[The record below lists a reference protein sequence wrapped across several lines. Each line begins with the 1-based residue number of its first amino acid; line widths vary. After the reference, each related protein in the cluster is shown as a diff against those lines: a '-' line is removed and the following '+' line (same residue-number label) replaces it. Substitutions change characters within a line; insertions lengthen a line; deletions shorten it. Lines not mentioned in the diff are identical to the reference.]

1 MKISLNG
8 SWKFR
13 ETSDEKWLNATVP
26 GCNYLDL
33 MNEGVLEDPFI
44 GLNEKNSYF
53 VALKDWEYVKTAELT
68 ADDLDHQ
75 EVYLK
80 CDMLDTLCDVFVN
93 ETKIAYT
100 ENCHIRYAFEI
111 KKHLKAGE
119 NTFRLVF
126 HSPVNYVK
134 NIAKSRPVPPN
145 ANGQNGVCFVRKP
158 QCHFG
163 WDWGPVLPPSGI
175 SGNIYLESADTA
187 QVQEIIAVQK
197 HYDGKVDIDVKAVIR
212 CVDSK
217 ETSCV
222 LTLTHPDGSVQT
234 IDSEN
239 GIFTVDNP
247 ELWWTY
253 ELSGKDVQPLY
264 SIKAQVISEDKV
276 VSEKEIRIGLR
287 TLYLN
292 RGFDRWGSN
301 FQFVLN
307 GVPIFAKGG
316 NYIPSDS
323 FITRFTDD
331 KLEEM
336 LQAARFSNFN
346 LIRVWGGGYYESD
359 SFYDK
364 CDEMGILVWQDFAFA
379 CMPYPFFEEDFLNNV
394 KNEIESNVKRLRHHA
409 ALALWSGNNEIEAMS
424 GGWMNMRKYIKWT
437 EIFFY
442 DILEKE
448 IRKYDTVTSFIP
460 GSPCGSAYGEGIN
473 SDNVGDT
480 HLWSVW
486 HGMASMKEYRNR
498 MTRFCSEFGFE
509 SLPDIKSVRKF
520 AQEKDYSLDSE
531 VFTNH
536 QKCGAGNDKMLY
548 YIRSRFKLPAKFE
561 DFIYLSQVTQMECIS
576 DATEHWRRN
585 KGHCNGAIYWQFN
598 DCWPVCSWSSIDYYG
613 NYKALQYS
621 ARHFNAPLSISVED
635 VKDRLKIYALNDLNE
650 SKDVTASY
658 EVFDFTKGVV
668 HKQEKSLTVAKVENE
683 IVFDLSVTELKNKYN
698 PKTTGV
704 MAKLYCGGAEISRK
718 TFLFDVEKN
727 LELPDTKLA
736 ITKQVNDGN
745 IEVTVKAD
753 KFARIVCVSSD
764 VSLKPFSDNYFDL
777 LPGESKIVTIALD
790 DNETAEKQLAAIKAV
805 SLTDIPTRK
814 ITLKEA
820 FDQFKMMVSPYN
832 IGNCIFHRRVPKD
845 VDLDD

>member
-8 SWKFR
+8 AWKFR
-13 ETSDEKWLNATVP
+13 DVSNEKWLNATVP

-33 MNEGVLEDPFI
+33 MNEGVLDDPFI
-44 GLNEKNSYF
+44 GLNEKDSYY
-53 VALKDWEYVKTAELT
+53 VALTDWEYVKSLELT

-100 ENCHIRYAFEI
+100 ENCHIRYTFEI
-111 KKHLKAGE
+111 KKYLKAGE
-119 NTFRLVF
+119 NTFRFVF

-134 NIAKSRPVPPN
+134 DIAKSRPVPPN
-145 ANGQNGVCFVRKP
+145 SNGQNGVCFVRKP

-175 SGNIYLESADTA
+175 SGDIYLESVDSAEVTE
-187 QVQEIIAVQK
+187 VIAVQK
-197 HYDGKVDIDVKAVIR
+197 HYENKVDIDVKAVIR
-212 CVDSK
+212 KLDDK
-217 ETSCV
+217 DTDCV
-222 LTLTHPDGSVQT
+222 LTLTCPDGSVQKL
-234 IDSEN
+234 DGEN
-239 GIFTVDNP
+239 AVFTVDNP

-264 SIKAQVISEDKV
+264 TVKAQVISEDKV
-276 VSEKEIRIGLR
+276 LSEKEIRIGLR
-287 TLYLN
+287 TLYL
-292 RGFDRWGSN
+292 DRSRDKWGLN
-301 FQFVLN
+301 FRFVLN
-307 GVPIFAKGG
+307 GVPVFAKGG

-331 KLEEM
+331 KLKEM
-336 LQAARFSNFN
+336 LQAARYSNFN
-346 LIRVWGGGYYESD
+346 IIRVWGGGYYESD
-359 SFYDK
+359 SFYNM

-379 CMPYPFFEEDFLNNV
+379 CQPYPFFEEDFLNNV
-394 KNEIESNVKRLRHHA
+394 KNEIESNVKRLRTHA
-409 ALALWSGNNEIEAMS
+409 CLALWSGNNEIETMS

-442 DILEKE
+442 QILEKE

-460 GSPCGSAYGEGIN
+460 GSPSGSAYGVGIN

-509 SLPDIKSVRKF
+509 SLPDIKSIRIF
-520 AQEKDYSLDSE
+520 AEEKDYSLNSE

-536 QKCGAGNDKMLY
+536 QKCGSGNDKMFY
-548 YIRSRFKLPAKFE
+548 YIRSRFKLPQNFE

-585 KGHCNGAIYWQFN
+585 KGRCNGAIYWQFN

-613 NYKALQYS
+613 NYKALQY
-621 ARHFNAPLSISVED
+621 AAKHFNAPLSVSIED
-635 VKDRLKIYALNDLNE
+635 TKDCVKIHVLNDLTDKQE
-650 SKDVTASY
+650 VTVRYDIFDFSKGSIKCEEKTITVDALANA
-658 EVFDFTKGVV
+658 EVFTLWLV
-668 HKQEKSLTVAKVENE
+668 
-683 IVFDLSVTELKNKYN
+683 ELKKKYSF
-698 PKTTGV
+698 KKSGIL
-704 MAKLYCGGAEISRK
+704 AEIYQDGKEISRK

-727 LELPDTKLA
+727 LMMPKTKL
-736 ITKQVNDGN
+736 TT
-745 IEVTVKAD
+745 EVTAYEDKISVKVTAD
-753 KFARIVCVSSD
+753 KFARIICVSSD

-777 LPGESKIVTIALD
+777 LPGESKIVTTPLVKGID
-790 DNETAEKQLAAIKAV
+790 TDKQIDAIKAM
-805 SLTDIPTRK
+805 SLTDIPTRN
-814 ITLKEA
+814 ITSKERFQQLK
-820 FDQFKMMVSPYN
+820 MLVSPMN
-832 IGNCIFHRRVPKD
+832 IGNCAFHRAVPKD
-845 VDLDD
+845 VVLD